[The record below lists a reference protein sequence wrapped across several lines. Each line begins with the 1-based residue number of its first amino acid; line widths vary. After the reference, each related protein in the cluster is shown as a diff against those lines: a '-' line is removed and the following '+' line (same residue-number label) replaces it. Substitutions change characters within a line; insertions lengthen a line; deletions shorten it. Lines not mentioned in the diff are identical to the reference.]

1 VKEIL
6 AAEGFDSSRLIEK
19 GLVGKSVLPSPS
31 GEIPSVERTD
41 TVLRVGK
48 ILAAESQKWS
58 NSKWRKSYHRNI

>member
-1 VKEIL
+1 MKEIL

-48 ILAAESQKWS
+48 ILAAESQK
-58 NSKWRKSYHRNI
+58 